1 MFRYKISLGILFLC
15 NYSLIFGA
23 ADSLKQEAQH
33 QVFML
38 AESPA
43 QQVEECLKRTQ
54 ELLETDLNQAEQC
67 LLLADSVMQTNH
79 LNKFNSRIS
88 YLKAEVEFSKGNLR
102 QALSGFLEAELMFTD
117 ENNAQGLANT
127 YNKLGLI
134 NISQADFPTALDYF
148 IKSLTLKEQN
158 NDTMGIA
165 DTYSNIGNALFEL
178 NDTDHA
184 LNYYLKSLEMDKKQ
198 LNESGMA
205 KTLMNVGLVYK
216 ENFAYEKAMDYYN
229 QSLAIHKKNNNQHE
243 IATCYSNLALI
254 YQETGNDDKALE
266 FYKLALSIY
275 EQTGAKMGI
284 ASVLSNLGYLH
295 SLNEDYPTA
304 ISYLKDAMRIAQEI
318 NAIPLI
324 EIISQSLSDAYQ
336 RMGNYRE
343 AYNYHLLYKA
353 MYDKLNNDENARQF
367 TQMEMTYEFEQ
378 QKKELE
384 FRQQQKELEHQAELK
399 RQRLIL
405 QFSLAGAFF
414 LAVFLVFVY
423 RSYQQKQRDNKLL
436 QEQKKAIEEQR
447 DKINKQN
454 QDITDSIHYARRIQT
469 ALLPPDN
476 LLDKLLPE
484 YFILYK
490 PRDIVSGDYYWASE
504 KNGKTVLVAADC
516 TGHGVPGAFMSMLGI
531 SFLNEIIQRE
541 TELSC
546 SNILNK
552 LRDNV
557 IASLRQTGK
566 VGETKDGMDLTIIII
581 DKNTQTLQYSGAYNP
596 LLLVRQGELV
606 QYKADKMPIGISDKA
621 ESTFTNQEIQL
632 EKNDT
637 LYMFSDG
644 YVDQFGGPDNSK
656 FKSKPFKELLLSI
669 QSESMAEQQQILDH
683 TIESWKGN
691 TEQIDDILVVGIRI

>member
-1 MFRYKISLGILFLC
+1 MFRYKITLGILFLS

-23 ADSLKQEAQH
+23 ADSLNQEAQH

-43 QQVEECLKRTQ
+43 QQIQECLKRSQ

-79 LNKFNSRIS
+79 LNKFNSQIS

-102 QALSGFLEAELMFTD
+102 QALSGFLEAELLFLD
-117 ENNAQGLANT
+117 ENNAPGLANT

-158 NDTMGIA
+158 NDTLGIA

-178 NDTDHA
+178 NDTDQA
-184 LNYYLKSLEMDKKQ
+184 LNYYFKSLEMDKKQ

-216 ENFAYEKAMDYYN
+216 ENFEYEKAMDYYN
-229 QSLAIHKKNNNQHE
+229 QSLTIHKKNNNQHE

-254 YQETGNDDKALE
+254 YQETGNDTKALE
-266 FYKLALSIY
+266 FYKLALDIY

-284 ASVLSNLGYLH
+284 ASVLSNLGYLY
-295 SLNEDYPTA
+295 SLNEDYSTA

-336 RMGNYRE
+336 RIGNYRE

-447 DKINKQN
+447 DKIDKQN

-552 LRDNV
+552 LRENV
-557 IASLRQTGK
+557 IISLRQTGK
-566 VGETKDGMDLTIIII
+566 VGEAKDGMDLTIIII
-581 DKNTQTLQYSGAYNP
+581 DKNTQTLQYAGAYNP
-596 LLLVRQGELV
+596 LLLIRQGELV
-606 QYKADKMPIGISDKA
+606 QYKADKMPIGISDKR

-632 EKNDT
+632 QKNDT

-669 QSESMAEQQQILDH
+669 QSKSMEEQQLVLDQ
-683 TIESWKGN
+683 TIEGWKGN

>member
-1 MFRYKISLGILFLC
+1 MLRYKISLALLLLSAPAGL
-15 NYSLIFGA
+15 SGA
-23 ADSLKQEAQH
+23 TDSLSQEAKPR
-33 QVFML
+33 VL
-38 AESPA
+38 TVAGNPT
-43 QQVEECLKRTQ
+43 QQLQECISRIQ

-67 LLLADSVMQTNH
+67 LLLADSLMQANRLYPFGSQLT
-79 LNKFNSRIS
+79 
-88 YLKAEVEFSKGNLR
+88 YLKADVAFSKGNLR
-102 QALSGFLEAELMFTD
+102 QALSLFLEAELQFVE
-117 ENNAQGLANT
+117 ENNAPGLANT
-127 YNKLGLI
+127 FNKLGLI

-148 IKSLTLKEQN
+148 IKSLKLKEQN
-158 NDTMGIA
+158 NDTLGIA

-178 NDTDHA
+178 NDTDQA
-184 LNYYLKSLEMDKKQ
+184 LNYYFKSLEMDRKQ
-198 LNESGMA
+198 QNDNGMA

-216 ENFAYEKAMDYYN
+216 ENFEYEKAMDYYN
-229 QSLAIHKKNNNQHE
+229 QSLDIHRKNNNQHE
-243 IATCYSNLALI
+243 IANCYGNLALI
-254 YQETGNDDKALE
+254 YQETGNDTKALE
-266 FYKLALSIY
+266 FYKLALDIY

-284 ASVLSNLGYLH
+284 ASVLSNLGYLYA
-295 SLNEDYPTA
+295 LNEDYTTA
-304 ISYLKDAMRIAQEI
+304 INYLKDAMRIAQGI
-318 NAIPLI
+318 NAIPLM
-324 EIISQSLSDAYQ
+324 EIISQSLSDTYQ
-336 RMGNYRE
+336 RFGNYRE

-353 MYDKLNNDENARQF
+353 MYDKLNNDKNARQF
-367 TQMEMTYEFEQ
+367 TQMEMTFEFEQ

-414 LAVFLVFVY
+414 LAMFLVFVY
-423 RSYQQKQRDNKLL
+423 RSYQQKQRDNRLL
-436 QEQKKAIEEQR
+436 QEQKKAIEAQR
-447 DKINKQN
+447 DKIDKQN

-476 LLDKLLPE
+476 LLDRLLPE

-552 LRDNV
+552 LRENV
-557 IASLRQTGK
+557 ISSLRQTGK
-566 VGETKDGMDLTIIII
+566 VGEAKDGMDLTIIII

-596 LLLVRQGELV
+596 LLLIRRGELLP
-606 QYKADKMPIGISDKA
+606 YKADKMPIGISDKS
-621 ESTFTNQEIQL
+621 ESSFTNHEIQL

-656 FKSKPFKELLLSI
+656 FKSKPFKELLLTM
-669 QSESMAEQQQILDH
+669 QTLNMQEQHQMLDN
-683 TIESWKGN
+683 TIESWKGSG
-691 TEQIDDILVVGIRI
+691 EQIDDILVVGIRI

>member
-1 MFRYKISLGILFLC
+1 MIRYKITLGILFLS
-15 NYSLIFGA
+15 NFSLIFGA
-23 ADSLKQEAQH
+23 ADSLKQAPQH

-43 QQVEECLKRTQ
+43 QQVQECLTRAQ
-54 ELLETDLNQAEQC
+54 ALLETDLNQAEQC
-67 LLLADSVMQTNH
+67 LMLADSVMQATP
-79 LNKFNSRIS
+79 LNKFNSQLS

-102 QALSGFLEAELMFTD
+102 QALGGFLEAELMFAD
-117 ENNAQGLANT
+117 ENNDQGLANT

-148 IKSLTLKEQN
+148 IKSLTLKEEN
-158 NDTMGIA
+158 NDTLGIA

-178 NDTDHA
+178 NDTDQA

-198 LNESGMA
+198 QNERGMA

-254 YQETGNDDKALE
+254 YQETGNDAKALE
-266 FYKLALSIY
+266 FYKLALAIY

-295 SLNEDYPTA
+295 SLNEEYPTA
-304 ISYLKDAMRIAQEI
+304 INYLKKAMRIAQEI
-318 NAIPLI
+318 NAIPLM

-336 RMGNYRE
+336 RIGNYRE

-353 MYDKLNNDENARQF
+353 MYDKLNNDENARLF

-436 QEQKKAIEEQR
+436 QEQKKAIEQQR
-447 DKINKQN
+447 DKIDKQN

-469 ALLPPDN
+469 ALLPPDI

-552 LRDNV
+552 LRENV

-566 VGETKDGMDLTIIII
+566 VGEAKDGMDLTIIII
-581 DKNTQTLQYSGAYNP
+581 DKNTQSLQYSGAYNP
-596 LLLVRQGELV
+596 LLLIRQGELI
-606 QYKADKMPIGISDKA
+606 QYKADKMPIGISDKS
-621 ESTFTNQEIQL
+621 ENPFSNQEIQL
-632 EKNDT
+632 AKNDT
-637 LYMFSDG
+637 LYLFSDG

-669 QSESMAEQQQILDH
+669 QSEPMQKQHQILDQ
-683 TIESWKGN
+683 TLESWKG
-691 TEQIDDILVVGIRI
+691 TGEQIDDILVVGIRI